1 MAAGKAV
8 PAGEG
13 LRAYYR
19 SKIEELEVQIRD
31 KQHNLKRMEAQRN
44 ELNGTG
50 ERKREGE
57 RGGGGGAA
65 MLLVLV
71 VREREG
77 GQWLARAAPLAA
89 ARHPLARPPPFN
101 SLFMLTFADPLL

>member
-1 MAAGKAV
+1 MGLFQHPCEGEAVCKLTNTMVGREGWWVVWRVGRRCGAA
-8 PAGEG
+8 
-13 LRAYYR
+13 
-19 SKIEELEVQIRD
+19 
-31 KQHNLKRMEAQRN
+31 
-44 ELNGTG
+44 
-50 ERKREGE
+50 GE